1 MRRVFVVVA
10 ALALCAYAQEEGAEE
25 EKIEE
30 TAPQEESRKEKAEKY
45 VYCESDNCYDL
56 LGVKKDAGGLTIKR
70 AYRRLA
76 TEWHPD
82 RNPDPRAKDLFQK
95 FANAYEVLSNS
106 EMRKNYDYL
115 LDHPM
120 EFPMHYLRYGGAN
133 KYAPK
138 TDAKMVIILTLIV
151 VAVLHHYFLKMQHDD
166 IVKKVTRH
174 PDMQR
179 RLLQLMSDNPIGVSP
194 KKKSGAARQEGGG
207 AKSSKKEAKVD
218 DTKKADAE
226 KKLLEQLAAEELLP
240 PPPSAKDNAAWLLF
254 TLPLYVGYALLFNV
268 SWFVRIRIQKS
279 EYTDADKEY
288 LTGRA
293 LVGAELIDSVKVY
306 EGYTDDEKA
315 ELVARELW
323 DDDNL
328 MEYKREIKPADKK
341 SGKEKQ
347 AARRAKKGGD
357 GGVGMLE

>member
-151 VAVLHHYFLKMQHDD
+151 VAVLHHYFLKMQDD
-166 IVKKVTRH
+166 PQVGSPSTLWRDVRVMSQNVK
-174 PDMQR
+174 
-179 RLLQLMSDNPIGVSP
+179 
-194 KKKSGAARQEGGG
+194 
-207 AKSSKKEAKVD
+207 
-218 DTKKADAE
+218 
-226 KKLLEQLAAEELLP
+226 
-240 PPPSAKDNAAWLLF
+240 
-254 TLPLYVGYALLFNV
+254 
-268 SWFVRIRIQKS
+268 
-279 EYTDADKEY
+279 
-288 LTGRA
+288 
-293 LVGAELIDSVKVY
+293 
-306 EGYTDDEKA
+306 
-315 ELVARELW
+315 
-323 DDDNL
+323 
-328 MEYKREIKPADKK
+328 
-341 SGKEKQ
+341 
-347 AARRAKKGGD
+347 
-357 GGVGMLE
+357 

>member
-1 MRRVFVVVA
+1 
-10 ALALCAYAQEEGAEE
+10 
-25 EKIEE
+25 
-30 TAPQEESRKEKAEKY
+30 
-45 VYCESDNCYDL
+45 
-56 LGVKKDAGGLTIKR
+56 
-70 AYRRLA
+70 
-76 TEWHPD
+76 
-82 RNPDPRAKDLFQK
+82 
-95 FANAYEVLSNS
+95 
-106 EMRKNYDYL
+106 
-115 LDHPM
+115 
-120 EFPMHYLRYGGAN
+120 
-133 KYAPK
+133 
-138 TDAKMVIILTLIV
+138 
-151 VAVLHHYFLKMQHDD
+151 MQ
-166 IVKKVTRH
+166 
-174 PDMQR
+174 QR
-179 RLLQLMSDNPIGVSP
+179 RLDQ
-194 KKKSGAARQEGGG
+194 
-207 AKSSKKEAKVD
+207 
-218 DTKKADAE
+218 
-226 KKLLEQLAAEELLP
+226 LP
-240 PPPSAKDNAAWLLF
+240 PWPNYRRVGHILQRICTLHLLQILLF

-328 MEYKREIKPADKK
+328 REYKREIKPADKK